1 MPIRVLSE
9 EVASRIAAGEVIE
22 RPASVVKELVEN
34 SLDAGASQ
42 ITVEVR
48 GGGTGLIKVIDNGC
62 GISEDDIEIAFARHA
77 TSKLSSEEDL
87 ERIATLGF
95 RGEALPSIAAV
106 SQVEI
111 ISRIKDSPAGIFLSL
126 KDGRVFQKKK
136 MGCPPGTVISVN
148 HLFHNVP
155 ARLKFLR
162 SPAYEVENISSLV
175 NQFAL
180 AFPEVRFLLL
190 VEGRTALRTPG
201 SGDLRE
207 AAANV
212 YSKAIAESLLEVTYA
227 GEGGAKIAVKGLTS
241 PPEVSRASRM
251 YSFFV
256 NRRWVK
262 NPMLGKAVE
271 ESYQGFLA
279 PGRYSISI
287 LNISL
292 DASQVDVNIHPTKR
306 EVRFRQDRPVFEA
319 IQKATRRCLI
329 EKAPLPEIKRFSSPP
344 PAVFIVEKP
353 PVLEK
358 GEGNAV
364 SPPLPGVTLQA
375 ALPVLRVMGQISNSY
390 IIAEG
395 PEGLYLIDQHAA
407 HERVVYEKIF
417 KQRREKGMEVQG
429 MLEPVTLE
437 ITPRQEVNLKKR
449 WSLLESFGFSL
460 ESFGDR
466 TYLLRA
472 LPSVLNGEEG
482 KEALLEILEAQ
493 EMPGESWE
501 RKIAISMACHSAV
514 RAGLKM
520 TQEEMK
526 ELISQLE
533 KAEQPRT
540 CPHGRPTMIHLS
552 SGQLE
557 KEFGRH

>member
-1 MPIRVLSE
+1 MAIKILSE
-9 EVASRIAAGEVIE
+9 EVAARIAAGEVIE

-34 SLDAGASQ
+34 SLDAGSSQ

-48 GGGTGLIKVIDNGC
+48 GGGTGLIKVIDNGF
-62 GISEDDIEIAFARHA
+62 GIAEEEVETAFERHA

-111 ISRIKDSPAGIFLSL
+111 VSRTKENPAGIFLSL
-126 KDGRVFQKKK
+126 KDGKVFQKKK
-136 MGCPPGTVISVN
+136 TGSPAGTIISVSR
-148 HLFHNVP
+148 LFHNVP

-162 SPAYEVENISSLV
+162 SEASEVENISNLV
-175 NQFAL
+175 NQYAL

-190 VEGRTALRTPG
+190 VEGRTALRTSG
-201 SGDLRE
+201 SGELRE
-207 AAANV
+207 AAASV
-212 YSKAIAESLLEVTYA
+212 YSKAIAESLLEVSRS
-227 GEGGAKIAVKGLTS
+227 GEDGLNLAVKGLTS
-241 PPEVSRASRM
+241 PPEVNRASRM
-251 YSFFV
+251 YSFFI
-256 NRRWVK
+256 NRRWVR

-271 ESYQGFLA
+271 ESYKGFLM
-279 PGRYSISI
+279 PGRYSVTI

-292 DASQVDVNIHPTKR
+292 DPAQVDVNIHPTKR

-319 IQKATRRCLI
+319 VQKALRHCLI
-329 EKAPLPEIKRFSSPP
+329 EKAPLPEVKRFAAPPPSIFTTEKLFTSEKRNESPSSP
-344 PAVFIVEKP
+344 
-353 PVLEK
+353 
-358 GEGNAV
+358 G
-364 SPPLPGVTLQA
+364 LPGLTIQA
-375 ALPVLRVMGQISNSY
+375 ALPMLRVMGQISNSY
-390 IIAEG
+390 VIAEG

-417 KQRREKGMEVQG
+417 KQRQEKGVEVQG
-429 MLEPVTLE
+429 LLEPLTLE
-437 ITPRQEVNLKKR
+437 ITPRQEVSLKKK

-472 LPSVLNGEEG
+472 LPSVLSDEEG
-482 KEALLEILEAQ
+482 KQALIEILEAQ
-493 EMPGESWE
+493 EMPGEQWE

-514 RAGLKM
+514 RAGQKM
-520 TQEEMK
+520 SHDEMK
-526 ELISQLE
+526 ELIFQLE
-533 KAEQPRT
+533 KTEQPRT

>member
-1 MPIRVLSE
+1 MTIKILSE

-34 SLDAGASQ
+34 SLDAGSSQ

-62 GISEDDIEIAFARHA
+62 GIPEEEMDIAFERHA

-106 SQVEI
+106 SHVEI
-111 ISRIKDSPAGIFLSL
+111 VSRTKESLAGISLSL
-126 KDGRVFQKKK
+126 KDGKILQKKK
-136 MGCPPGTVISVN
+136 TGCPAGTVISVSR
-148 HLFHNVP
+148 LFYNVP

-162 SPAYEVENISSLV
+162 SASSEVENISNLV
-175 NQFAL
+175 NQYAL

-190 VEGRTALRTPG
+190 VEGRTALRTSG
-201 SGDLRE
+201 SGELRE
-207 AAANV
+207 AAASV
-212 YSKAIAESLLEVTYA
+212 YSKAIAESLLEVSRS
-227 GEGGAKIAVKGLTS
+227 GEDGLNVAVRGLTS
-241 PPEVSRASRM
+241 PPEVNRASRM

-256 NRRWVK
+256 NRRWVR

-271 ESYQGFLA
+271 ESYKGFLM
-279 PGRYSISI
+279 PGRYSITI

-292 DASQVDVNIHPTKR
+292 DPAQVDVNIHPTKR

-319 IQKATRRCLI
+319 VQKAIRHCLT
-329 EKAPLPEIKRFSSPP
+329 EKAPLPEVKRFAAPPPSIFTIEKAPAQERRGEIPSSP
-344 PAVFIVEKP
+344 
-353 PVLEK
+353 
-358 GEGNAV
+358 G
-364 SPPLPGVTLQA
+364 LPGLTAQA
-375 ALPVLRVMGQISNSY
+375 ALPMLRVMGQISNSY

-417 KQRREKGMEVQG
+417 KQRREKGVEVQG
-429 MLEPVTLE
+429 LLEPLTLE
-437 ITPRQEVNLKKR
+437 ITPRQEVSLKKK

-472 LPSVLNGEEG
+472 LPSVLGDEEG
-482 KEALLEILEAQ
+482 KQALMEILEAQ
-493 EMPGESWE
+493 EMPGEQWE

-514 RAGLKM
+514 RAGQKM
-520 TQEEMK
+520 SYDEMK
-526 ELISQLE
+526 ELIFQLE
-533 KAEQPRT
+533 KTEQPRT

>member
-1 MPIRVLSE
+1 MPIRVLSDD
-9 EVASRIAAGEVIE
+9 VASKIAAGEVIE
-22 RPASVVKELVEN
+22 RPGSVVKELVEN

-62 GISEDDIEIAFARHA
+62 GIPEEDIETAFARHA

-106 SQVEI
+106 SQVEVT
-111 ISRIKDSPAGIFLSL
+111 SRTGESAAGIFLSMR
-126 KDGRVFQKKK
+126 DGKVFQKKK
-136 MGCPPGTVISVN
+136 LGCPAGTVISVSR
-148 HLFHNVP
+148 LFHNVP

-162 SPAYEVENISSLV
+162 SASSEVENISNMV
-175 NQFAL
+175 NQYAL

-190 VEGRTALRTPG
+190 VEGRTALRSPG

-207 AAANV
+207 AAGSV
-212 YSKAIAESLLEVTYA
+212 YSKAIAESLLEVSWESQD
-227 GEGGAKIAVKGLTS
+227 GQNLRVKGLTS
-241 PPEVSRASRM
+241 PPEVSRAGRM

-271 ESYQGFLA
+271 ESYSGFLM
-279 PGRYSISI
+279 PGRYSITI

-292 DASQVDVNIHPTKR
+292 DPTQVDINIHPTKR

-319 IQKATRRCLI
+319 TQKAVRHCLT
-329 EKAPLPEIKRFSSPP
+329 EKAPLPEVRRFSGP
-344 PAVFIVEKP
+344 PAAAFTIERP
-353 PVLEK
+353 LTLER
-358 GEGNAV
+358 GEGSTK
-364 SPPLPGVTLQA
+364 SPALPGFTAQA

-417 KQRREKGMEVQG
+417 RQRQEKGVEVQG
-429 MLEPVTLE
+429 LLDPLTLE
-437 ITPRQEVNLKKR
+437 ITPRQEIGLKKR

-472 LPSVLNGEEG
+472 LPAVLNGEEG
-482 KEALLEILEAQ
+482 KQALLEILEAQ
-493 EMPGESWE
+493 EMPGEEWE

-520 TQEEMK
+520 SQDEMK
-526 ELISQLE
+526 ELIAQLE
-533 KAEQPRT
+533 KTEQPRT
-540 CPHGRPTMIHLS
+540 CPHGRPTMIHVS

-557 KEFGRH
+557 REFGRH

>member
-1 MPIRVLSE
+1 MPIKILSE
-9 EVASRIAAGEVIE
+9 DVASKIAAGEVIE

-34 SLDAGASQ
+34 SLDAGSSQ

-62 GISEDDIEIAFARHA
+62 GISEEDIETAFARHA

-106 SQVEI
+106 ALVEMS
-111 ISRIKDSPAGIFLSL
+111 SRTKESPAGIFLSL
-126 KDGRVFQKKK
+126 KDGKVFQKKK
-136 MGCPPGTVISVN
+136 MGCPSGTVISVSR
-148 HLFHNVP
+148 LFHNVP

-162 SPAYEVENISSLV
+162 SASSEIENISNLV
-175 NQFAL
+175 NQYAL
-180 AFPEVRFLLL
+180 AYPEVRFLLL
-190 VEGRTALRTPG
+190 AEGRTALRTSG
-201 SGDLRE
+201 SGELRE
-207 AAANV
+207 AAASV
-212 YSKAIAESLLEVTYA
+212 YSKAVAESLLEVSWV
-227 GEGGAKIAVKGLTS
+227 GEDVLNLAVKGLTS

-256 NRRWVK
+256 NRRWVR
-262 NPMLGKAVE
+262 NPMLGKAIE
-271 ESYQGFLA
+271 ESYKGFLM

-287 LNISL
+287 LNITI
-292 DASQVDVNIHPTKR
+292 DPTQVDVNIHPTKR

-319 IQKATRRCLI
+319 AQKAIRHCLT
-329 EKAPLPEIKRFSSPP
+329 EKAPLPEVKRFSIPP
-344 PAVFIVEKP
+344 PAVFTIEKP
-353 PVLEK
+353 VPFEK
-358 GEGNAV
+358 RDGSTM
-364 SPPLPGVTLQA
+364 SPPLSGLTAQG
-375 ALPVLRVMGQISNSY
+375 ALPMLRVMGQISNSY

-407 HERVVYEKIF
+407 HERIVYEKIF
-417 KQRREKGMEVQG
+417 KQRQEKGVEAQG
-429 MLEPVTLE
+429 LLAPISLE
-437 ITPRQEVNLKKR
+437 ITPRQEVSLKKR

-472 LPSVLNGEEG
+472 LPAVLNGEEG
-482 KEALLEILEAQ
+482 KQSLLEILDAQ
-493 EMPGESWE
+493 EMPGEQWE

-520 TQEEMK
+520 SHDEMR
-526 ELISQLE
+526 ELIAQLE